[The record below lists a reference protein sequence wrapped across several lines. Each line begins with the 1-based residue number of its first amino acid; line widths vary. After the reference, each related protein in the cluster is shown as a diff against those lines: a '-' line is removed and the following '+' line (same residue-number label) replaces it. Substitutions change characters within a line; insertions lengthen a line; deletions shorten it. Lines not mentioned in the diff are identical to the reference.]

1 MQTRQQYS
9 YITCILPSS
18 SLHRRLRFTPFY
30 GAVAALLKHFDLN
43 GSIWKHNSDDACCSC
58 HCAATMTRRSQD
70 CSAQGKSIKNPGR
83 TLWQLVQ
90 SYGFM
95 ARMVVELLPKRLH
108 TKSSRISACRPG
120 WRICHSSAPT
130 TMGSSLV
137 LSKHGMFNSSGR
149 KPTSWFLK
157 AEHGRHKTFQESFIV
172 HSLNLLSG
180 LCHQNHGG
188 GIGMMED
195 SYQNQLADWTK
206 HSFFKDTRM

>member
-1 MQTRQQYS
+1 MGA
-9 YITCILPSS
+9 TCKHVSNIHTSLAYFPHLPSIVGWG
-18 SLHRRLRFTPFY
+18 LHLFTVPWLLFWNTLTST
-30 GAVAALLKHFDLN
+30 AAFEN
-43 GSIWKHNSDDACCSC
+43 TT
-58 HCAATMTRRSQD
+58 ATMRAAAVTVQLQWLDGPKTVVPKVSPLKALAELCD
-70 CSAQGKSIKNPGR
+70 NWFKFMG
-83 TLWQLVQ
+83 LWPEW
-90 SYGFM
+90 SSNCFH
-95 ARMVVELLPKRLH
+95 KRLH

-137 LSKHGMFNSSGR
+137 LSQHGMFNSSGR
-149 KPTSWFLK
+149 KPKSWFLK
-157 AEHGRHKTFQESFIV
+157 AEHGRHKTFQESFTV

-206 HSFFKDTRM
+206 HSF